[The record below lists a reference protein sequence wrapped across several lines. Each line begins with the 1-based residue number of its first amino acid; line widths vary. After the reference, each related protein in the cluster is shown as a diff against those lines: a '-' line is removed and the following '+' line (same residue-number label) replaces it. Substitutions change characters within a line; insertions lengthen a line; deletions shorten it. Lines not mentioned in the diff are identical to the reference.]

1 MTDLV
6 EGKDYGKFADGTPWV
21 RWNAIDKLRRNPP
34 VTKKITAK
42 IAHFIVKRLGKQIS
56 DEITKQRKEAAMSE
70 ISPETIA
77 HVQKHRVAQV
87 PLPLRREDAIE
98 AIHKANASPTLSP
111 THYADLQKRVALA
124 NAAEIAKIKGGRVP
138 HVELAQPDSKDDD
151 GKDIDWSDDKIA
163 TLHYRAEKARKAQNH
178 DGENSRPA
186 RPMTGE
192 NLNPRPL
199 SP

>member
-56 DEITKQRKEAAMSE
+56 DEITKQRREAAVSE

-77 HVQKHRVAQV
+77 HVHNDDD
-87 PLPLRREDAIE
+87 E
-98 AIHKANASPTLSP
+98 
-111 THYADLQKRVALA
+111 
-124 NAAEIAKIKGGRVP
+124 
-138 HVELAQPDSKDDD
+138 DD
-151 GKDIDWSDDKIA
+151 GKKRAKKCDQLIKFYMSQGDSFDVAASKAHWDEQAAKAQSDQSSHNGENA
-163 TLHYRAEKARKAQNH
+163 RAER
-178 DGENSRPA
+178 R
-186 RPMTGE
+186 MTGE